1 MLDTVRL
8 EAQDLDAKDLH
19 LDANAQFEADVLEGL
34 SRPQKALAP
43 KYFYDEA
50 GSALFEAICR
60 TPEYYPTRVETALLA
75 EMASELAG
83 HIKPGAALVEFGS
96 GASEKTRLILDAAP
110 NIAVYVPIDISVD
123 ALAAAAARIAATYP
137 NLRVAPIAA
146 DFTLPH
152 RQVALEGSPAVL
164 GFFPGSTIGNFTPSE
179 ARQFLSDAHAG
190 LGSQALFLIGVD
202 LVKDLDV
209 LRAAY
214 NDAAG
219 VTAAFNLNLL
229 TRMNRE
235 LGADF
240 QTDRFAHRAIWNAD
254 LSRIEMHLES
264 VEAQTVRVADRTF
277 RFRSGETL
285 HTENSH
291 KFTVPSFTA
300 LALSAGWRV
309 HARWTSADQ
318 PFAEFLLAPADLRT
332 ELQQP
337 PA

>member
-1 MLDTVRL
+1 MLDTLR
-8 EAQDLDAKDLH
+8 LDADVI
-19 LDANAQFEADVLEGL
+19 DASANAPFEADVLEGL

-75 EMASELAG
+75 EVARDLATR
-83 HIKPGAALVEFGS
+83 IEVGAALVEFGS

-110 NIAVYVPIDISVD
+110 QVKLYVPIDISVE
-123 ALAAAAARIAATYP
+123 ALASAAARISEAYP

-146 DFTLPH
+146 DFTQPLP
-152 RQVALEGSPAVL
+152 QGAIEGSPAVV

-179 ARQFLSDAHAG
+179 ARRFLSDAHTS
-190 LGSQALFLIGVD
+190 LGPRASFLIGVD

-209 LRAAY
+209 LCAAY

-240 QTDRFAHRAIWNAD
+240 RADRFAHRAIWNAD

-264 VEAQTVRVADRTF
+264 LEAQMARVAGRTF
-277 RFRSGETL
+277 HFRRGETL

-291 KFTVPSFTA
+291 KFTVQSFTA

-309 HARWTSADQ
+309 QACWTSSDQ
-318 PFAEFLLAPADLRT
+318 PFAEFLLAPADAHLT
-332 ELQQP
+332 
-337 PA
+337 